1 MQLWRFL
8 HPSALGFTL
17 RNAAQTLADKINRA
31 PPRTVQAARYVARHA
46 KPANP
51 DDVLHTLDRFAREER
66 WLMSVGPDKGPLILE
81 LAQRL
86 PANARILE
94 LGAYCGYSSIMI
106 ASAFGPEAQI
116 TSIEINADAVESSR
130 ANIEVAGLSGQVNVV
145 HGASSDVIAT
155 LDGHFDLVFLDHW
168 KDLYKPDLQLIEQ
181 RRLIGPGSIVV
192 ADNVG
197 EIFSPELYLDY
208 VRNCGHYDCE
218 NREATIEYT
227 TLADAVEISV
237 YRED

>member
-17 RNAAQTLADKINRA
+17 KTTTQALIDKIKGA
-31 PPRTVQAARYVARHA
+31 PARPVQAARYVAKNARMG
-46 KPANP
+46 NP
-51 DDVLHTLDRFAREER
+51 EDVLRTLDQFAQQER
-66 WLMSVGPDKGPLILE
+66 WLMSVGPKKGPLIKE

-106 ASAFGPEAQI
+106 ASAFGPLARI
-116 TSIEINADAVESSR
+116 TSIEIDWDAVASSR
-130 ANIEVAGLSGQVNVV
+130 ANVEVAGLSDRITFV
-145 HGASSDVIAT
+145 HGPSTKMIAT
-155 LDGHFDLVFLDHW
+155 LEGHFDLVFLDHW
-168 KDLYKPDLQLIEQ
+168 KDLYKTDLQLIEQ
-181 RRLIGPGSIVV
+181 RTLIGPGSIVV

-197 EIFSPELYLDY
+197 KIFAPEPYLNY

-218 NREATIEYT
+218 HREATIEYT
-227 TLADAVEISV
+227 SVPDAVEISV
-237 YRED
+237 YRPR